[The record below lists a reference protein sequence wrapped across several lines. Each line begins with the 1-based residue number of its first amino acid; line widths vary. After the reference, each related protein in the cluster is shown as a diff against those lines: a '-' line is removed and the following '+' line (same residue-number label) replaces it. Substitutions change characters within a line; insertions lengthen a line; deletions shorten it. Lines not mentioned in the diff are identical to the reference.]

1 MYIMSSAE
9 LVAGLFKANKET
21 SGNKGVILA
30 MEYAFGTPRKS
41 VEFYE
46 ADDSG
51 MLPNPIPDCTTKPED
66 RIFYITHKVITTF
79 LSGPN
84 LTPITTRFQ
93 ESLVKKVSEPGFIS
107 NEWVE
112 IPDLYGFLQIQILE
126 AALRAMMGEYIL
138 SLNPTF
144 LQDFWEYDRGMRG
157 LFMRTPKWLNPG
169 IYRARGKM
177 LENIKRWH
185 RYALEHCDHSTVPDD
200 VEWEPYWGARF
211 ERYRQANFHKW
222 TALDETA
229 RAAEDIGIL
238 WA

>member
-21 SGNKGVILA
+21 SGNRGVTLA
-30 MEYAFGTPRKS
+30 MEYAFGAPRKS

-51 MLPNPIPDCTTKPED
+51 MLPNSIPDCKTTPED
-66 RIFYITHKVITTF
+66 HIFYTTHKVITTF

-93 ESLVKKVSEPGFIS
+93 ESLAKKVSEPGLIS
-107 NEWVE
+107 NEWVG
-112 IPDLYGFLQIQILE
+112 IPDLYGFLQVQILE
-126 AALRAMMGEYIL
+126 AAVRAMMGDYIL

-157 LFMRTPKWLNPG
+157 LFMRTPK
-169 IYRARGKM
+169 
-177 LENIKRWH
+177 
-185 RYALEHCDHSTVPDD
+185 
-200 VEWEPYWGARF
+200 
-211 ERYRQANFHKW
+211 
-222 TALDETA
+222 
-229 RAAEDIGIL
+229 
-238 WA
+238 